1 MIAAVLAAAITAHA
15 APTTAPPPGWADLRE
30 VATGIRFDIRYATAD
45 NFTGAPLPGYGHPG
59 AWLREAPAADL
70 AAVHADLAPQGYGLL
85 VYDAYRPL
93 RATLAMVAWA
103 ERTGNEH
110 LLDQG
115 YVARRSNH
123 NRGTTVDLTLVR
135 LDTGEPVD
143 MGVPWDTL
151 DARAHTANA
160 QGEVARVR
168 RILVDAM
175 RRRGFVNYSKEWW
188 HFTWHPEESWA
199 PSDVPYATAEG
210 DGSAKP

>member
-1 MIAAVLAAAITAHA
+1 MIATLLAAALAGPA
-15 APTTAPPPGWADLRE
+15 MAPSPPPPGWVDLRE
-30 VATGIRFDIRYATAD
+30 AAPGVRFDIRYATAD
-45 NFTGAPLPGYGHPG
+45 NFTGEPLPGYGHPG
-59 AWLREAPAADL
+59 AWLRERPAADL
-70 AAVHADLAPQGYGLL
+70 AAVQRDLEPQGYGLL

-93 RATLAMVAWA
+93 RGTLAMVAWA
-103 ERTGNEH
+103 ERTGHVH

-135 LDTGEPVD
+135 LETGEPVD

-160 QGEVARVR
+160 QGEVARHR
-168 RILVDAM
+168 RLLVDAM

-188 HFTWHPEESWA
+188 HFTWRPEESWA
-199 PSDVPYATAEG
+199 PIDVPYGADEPA
-210 DGSAKP
+210 SAKP